1 LLVRQRLALGSSS
14 QGAFGEI
21 RALNRTRRKFKFIDH
36 TADMGIQVYGET
48 LSLLFQHAA
57 EGLLHIITD
66 PERIREKES
75 REISLRAGGL
85 EELLVNWLN
94 ELIYL
99 FETGGFLFRRFE
111 ILHLGES
118 FIEAVAFGEIF
129 DEGYHPILRTVK
141 ATTYHQLRVTKG
153 EAGWEAQ
160 VIFDLW

>member
-1 LLVRQRLALGSSS
+1 
-14 QGAFGEI
+14 
-21 RALNRTRRKFKFIDH
+21 LNRNRRKFKFIDH

-48 LSLLFQHAA
+48 LSFLFQNAA

-66 PERIREKES
+66 PKRIREKES
-75 REISLRAGGL
+75 RKISVRANGL

-111 ILHLGES
+111 ILDLGEY

-129 DEGYHPILRTVK
+129 DEGYHRILRTIK
-141 ATTYHQLRVTKG
+141 ATTYHQLHVTRGK
-153 EAGWEAQ
+153 AGWEAQ
-160 VIFDLW
+160 VIFDL

>member
-1 LLVRQRLALGSSS
+1 M
-14 QGAFGEI
+14 
-21 RALNRTRRKFKFIDH
+21 NRNRRKFKFIDH

-66 PERIREKES
+66 PKRIREKES
-75 REISLRAGGL
+75 REISVRANGL

-111 ILHLGES
+111 ILDLGEY

-129 DEGYHPILRTVK
+129 DEGYHPILRTIK
-141 ATTYHQLRVTKG
+141 ATTYHQLHVTRGK
-153 EAGWEAQ
+153 AGWEAQ
-160 VIFDLW
+160 VIFDL